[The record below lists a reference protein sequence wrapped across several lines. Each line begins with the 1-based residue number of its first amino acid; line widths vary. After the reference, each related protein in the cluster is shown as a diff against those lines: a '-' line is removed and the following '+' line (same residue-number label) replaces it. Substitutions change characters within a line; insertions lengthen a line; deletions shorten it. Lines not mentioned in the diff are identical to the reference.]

1 MCTDFYHQACYLPLL
16 SGRDEA
22 SFEEGESDALATSA
36 LSKQFQVVDF
46 PRA

>member
-1 MCTDFYHQACYLPLL
+1 MCTDFYHQGYLPF
-16 SGRDEA
+16 SGREA

>member
-1 MCTDFYHQACYLPLL
+1 MCTDFYHHSYLPLL